1 MDQPSK
7 SSNTTVRPQE
17 RQNEAS
23 ETETAQPIPS
33 PATDPTNPYNQ
44 EPTGDW
50 IANERASER
59 RNSEPG
65 MTDRERKRRKY

>member
-1 MDQPSK
+1 MDQQQ
-7 SSNTTVRPQE
+7 SSSAVPARTDIHPE
-17 RQNEAS
+17 P
-23 ETETAQPIPS
+23 TESDAHQPIPS

-50 IANERASER
+50 VANERASDR

-65 MTDRERKRRKY
+65 ITDSERKRRKY